1 MLPGVIA
8 HLEIINHCICSFRWL
23 VLRRTRREPE
33 TVSIQGCFAL
43 PIPVRATTIPLCV
56 ILRES
61 DFLPTPSGLSA
72 RLLDASLEGNFHVQA
87 F

>member
-8 HLEIINHCICSFRWL
+8 HLEMAKV

-33 TVSIQGCFAL
+33 TVSIHGCFAL

-61 DFLPTPSGLSA
+61 DFLSTPSGLLSS
-72 RLLDASLEGNFHVQA
+72 RLLDASLQGSFHVQA